1 MKHFFLILLCLLV
14 VPLSARA
21 SLFGPGDDEEITPLQ
36 YSALLGLRDL
46 DPVLFRTK
54 LLPLIE
60 EAMKDGRITV
70 KECRDIE
77 RAAGNVAG
85 RLLQGGSGTPLAGQL
100 HGNHGQGAQGR
111 P

>member
-77 RAAGNVAG
+77 RAAGNVAAAFYKAA
-85 RLLQGGSGTPLAGQL
+85 REPRWQDSFTETMDKA
-100 HGNHGQGAQGR
+100 AQGR